1 MKRIII
7 ADDSGTA
14 RMFIRRC
21 LEIMG
26 CEGAEF
32 VEAENGLEAID
43 RLKEAPTD
51 LLFSDL
57 YMPEMDGVEM
67 LKQIKSS
74 PRLQEIPVLM
84 VTSAANPKKI
94 EELKEIG
101 AFAILSKPVSPAD
114 ISKVLEP
121 LLKE

>member
-1 MKRIII
+1 MKRIVI

-21 LEIMG
+21 LEIVG

-51 LLFSDL
+51 LLVSDL

-67 LKQIKSS
+67 LKRIKSS
-74 PRLQEIPVLM
+74 PRLHEIPVLV

-94 EELKEIG
+94 EELEKIG

-114 ISKVLEP
+114 ISKVIEP
-121 LLKE
+121 LLKG

>member
-1 MKRIII
+1 
-7 ADDSGTA
+7 
-14 RMFIRRC
+14 MFIRKC
-21 LEIMG
+21 LEIVG
-26 CEGAEF
+26 CEGVEF

-51 LLFSDL
+51 LLVSDL

-67 LKQIKSS
+67 LKRIKSS
-74 PRLQEIPVLM
+74 PRLHEIPVLM

-94 EELKEIG
+94 EELEKIG

-114 ISKVLEP
+114 ISEVIEP
-121 LLKE
+121 LLKG